1 MKICLDPGHGGRDP
15 GAIGTVPFTLE
26 EKEVNLSIA
35 NYLEEKLESLVH
47 WVSMTRR
54 RDVFVGL
61 EARANFANRLEA
73 DLFVSLHANSFES
86 PTVSGIEV
94 YHYVNSEQGK
104 IIAESILTS
113 LIASFPD
120 HINRG
125 NKPSRELVVL
135 KKTKMPAALVEV
147 EFLSNP
153 EQLQFL
159 SDENNRED
167 LAEAIAT
174 GIENYISSA

>member
-73 DLFVSLHANSFES
+73 DLFVSLHANSNES
-86 PTVSGIEV
+86 PTSGIEV

-120 HINRG
+120 HKNRG
-125 NKPSRELVVL
+125 NKPSGELVVL

-159 SDENNRED
+159 SDENNREG